1 MQTIEFEES
10 SLMTGA
16 TGYIIAT
23 SVFSDVHAELQVDA
37 HGTCLKRFCVYM
49 KSNERCDNPKDL
61 NGKRKRS

>member
-49 KSNERCDNPKDL
+49 NSMSGVTIQ